1 VTHRRKTRHSLSRD
15 EPRLGEF
22 LEREMQHEH
31 LIGPVPHFVTAQ
43 KSSLSETTW
52 RAWKVREHSRFKV
65 IDMRDTEWF
74 WYGYDDGESGE
85 WFPPDGLLPKLFYW
99 LGHVVGRRHR
109 EH

>member
-1 VTHRRKTRHSLSRD
+1 
-15 EPRLGEF
+15 
-22 LEREMQHEH
+22 MQHEH
-31 LIGPVPHFVTAQ
+31 LIGAVPHLIDHCAEVIIVGDDVARVEGE
-43 KSSLSETTW
+43 S
-52 RAWKVREHSRFKV
+52 REHSRFKV
-65 IDMRDTEWF
+65 MDMRDTEWF